1 MCDYSLEMYGSRP
14 AREGEL
20 YVTTRFPSGS
30 IGFAAPG
37 DPRIPVCVQCD
48 TKVVLTDIPV
58 AMQATWAIG
67 AEVQTT
73 FAQRD
78 TGLYRDGL
86 RLADGRFVSLQDL
99 PVGVGAY
106 IPTLLEREGANAS
119 KSPKPSTD
127 DGLILA
133 DRASRP
139 AEAAG
144 REALFA
150 SGASAPD
157 YVPQVAGGR
166 IGCLALRGAAE
177 PSGPRKIDVGDSA
190 TTKPAATTADPL

>member
-58 AMQATWAIG
+58 AMQATYG
-67 AEVQTT
+67 VSAEVETI
-73 FAQRD
+73 FAQRE

-86 RLADGRFVSLQDL
+86 RLANGRFVSLQDL
-99 PVGVGAY
+99 QPGIGAY
-106 IPTLLEREGANAS
+106 IPTLLEREGVRKAR
-119 KSPKPSTD
+119 KPEMVD
-127 DGLILA
+127 
-133 DRASRP
+133 
-139 AEAAG
+139 
-144 REALFA
+144 
-150 SGASAPD
+150 
-157 YVPQVAGGR
+157 
-166 IGCLALRGAAE
+166 
-177 PSGPRKIDVGDSA
+177 
-190 TTKPAATTADPL
+190 

>member
-58 AMQATWAIG
+58 AMQASYGIG
-67 AEVQTT
+67 AEVETT
-73 FAQRD
+73 FIQRE

-99 PVGVGAY
+99 QPGVGAY
-106 IPTLLEREGANAS
+106 IPTLLEREGAKRVKAVES
-119 KSPKPSTD
+119 
-127 DGLILA
+127 
-133 DRASRP
+133 
-139 AEAAG
+139 
-144 REALFA
+144 
-150 SGASAPD
+150 
-157 YVPQVAGGR
+157 
-166 IGCLALRGAAE
+166 
-177 PSGPRKIDVGDSA
+177 ID
-190 TTKPAATTADPL
+190 

>member
-20 YVTTRFPSGS
+20 YVTTCFPSGS

-58 AMQATWAIG
+58 AMQATYGIG
-67 AEVQTT
+67 TEVDTT
-73 FAQRD
+73 FAQHE

-99 PVGVGAY
+99 QPGIRAY
-106 IPTLLEREGANAS
+106 VPALLERGAL
-119 KSPKPSTD
+119 KRLVP
-127 DGLILA
+127 
-133 DRASRP
+133 
-139 AEAAG
+139 EAV
-144 REALFA
+144 
-150 SGASAPD
+150 D
-157 YVPQVAGGR
+157 
-166 IGCLALRGAAE
+166 
-177 PSGPRKIDVGDSA
+177 
-190 TTKPAATTADPL
+190 

>member
-58 AMQATWAIG
+58 AMQATYRIG
-67 AEVQTT
+67 AEVETI
-73 FAQRD
+73 FAQRE

-99 PVGVGAY
+99 QPGIGAY
-106 IPTLLEREGANAS
+106 VPTLLERQGA
-119 KSPKPSTD
+119 
-127 DGLILA
+127 
-133 DRASRP
+133 
-139 AEAAG
+139 
-144 REALFA
+144 
-150 SGASAPD
+150 
-157 YVPQVAGGR
+157 
-166 IGCLALRGAAE
+166 
-177 PSGPRKIDVGDSA
+177 RKARTPETVD
-190 TTKPAATTADPL
+190 

>member
-48 TKVVLTDIPV
+48 TKVVLTDIPL

-106 IPTLLEREGANAS
+106 IPTLLEREGA
-119 KSPKPSTD
+119 KRVRIP
-127 DGLILA
+127 
-133 DRASRP
+133 
-139 AEAAG
+139 EAV
-144 REALFA
+144 
-150 SGASAPD
+150 D
-157 YVPQVAGGR
+157 
-166 IGCLALRGAAE
+166 
-177 PSGPRKIDVGDSA
+177 
-190 TTKPAATTADPL
+190 